1 MRASHTFTVTP
12 SLPPRL
18 ERLRELAYNLRWSWD
33 HETLALFRRLD
44 SELWEETGHN
54 PVLLLGKVNQDKLEA
69 AGKDEAF
76 LAHLDRVCWSLDQ
89 YMIEGGWY
97 AKAHGDKD
105 GVKIAYFSAE
115 YGLTECLP
123 IYSGG
128 LGILSGDHLKSAS
141 DLGVP
146 LVAVGILYQEGYFRQ
161 YLNADGWQ
169 QERYEDNDFFNLPI
183 TLERRENGRPV
194 TIDVHYPGRN
204 VKAQVWR
211 VQVGRVRLFLLDTNV
226 PENSPE
232 DRGIGS
238 RLYGGDLETRMK
250 QELLLGVGGV
260 HALAALGINPT
271 VYHMNEGHSAFLSLE
286 RIRRVME
293 EKRVSFAEAREL
305 TSAGNAFTTHTPVP
319 AGNDRFPPELLLKYL
334 APYCIALGI
343 SDQELLGLGRENPK
357 DRSEPFCM
365 TVLAL
370 KLAAKRNG
378 VSALH
383 GQVSRKMWR
392 QVWPDMPEDEIPIDS
407 VTNGVHFRSW
417 ISRDLAELYDRY
429 LGPKWLEDPTEHSI
443 WDSVEKIPREELWRT
458 HERRRERLVA
468 FARRRLRAQIL
479 KRGGSPAELRAADE
493 VLDPSALTI
502 GFARRFATYKRADL
516 ILKDAERL
524 GRILLNKERPVQLI
538 FAGKAHPMDNYGKEL
553 VRRLIH
559 LVRDNNLR
567 HRIVFIEDYDM
578 AVSRCLVQGVD
589 VWLNTPR
596 RLLEASG
603 TSGMKASA
611 NGAINVSILDGWWWE
626 AYKPEA
632 GWRIGNEED
641 YEDRDYQDQV
651 ESNALYNLLE
661 QEIVPLFYQRD
672 SNDLPNGWINLVKS
686 ATRLLCP
693 MFNTN
698 RMVHEYTEKFYLP
711 CHEKW
716 TELFRENMTRAKLL
730 AQWKR
735 VLHSAWQE
743 VKVQDVSVKE
753 QVSLKVGSKLE
764 VSARVSLGALKPTD
778 VAVQIY
784 CGTLDADGNITT
796 GRTVKMQWAQADGG
810 GTHVFTTAVPCINSG
825 RNGFAVRVIPDHENF
840 GPCYEPGLIAWK

>member
-1 MRASHTFTVTP
+1 MRASHTFNVTP

-18 ERLRELAYNLRWSWD
+18 ERLRELANNLRWSWD
-33 HETLALFRRLD
+33 HETIALFRRLD
-44 SELWEETGHN
+44 AELWEETGHN
-54 PVLLLGKVNQDKLEA
+54 PILLLGKIKQDKLETA
-69 AGKDEAF
+69 SRDEAF

-89 YMIEGGWY
+89 YMLEGGWY
-97 AKAHGDKD
+97 AKAHPDKD
-105 GVKIAYFSAE
+105 DVRVAYFSAE

-183 TLERRENGRPV
+183 TLERRQDGQPLTV
-194 TIDVHYPGRN
+194 DVQYPGRV

-211 VQVGRVRLFLLDTNV
+211 VNVGRVRLYLLDTNV
-226 PENSPE
+226 PQNSPD
-232 DRGIGS
+232 DRGIS
-238 RLYGGDLETRMK
+238 ARLYGGDLETRIK
-250 QELLLGVGGV
+250 QEVLLGIGGV
-260 HALAALGINPT
+260 HALAALGINAT

-286 RIRRVME
+286 RIRRVMMG
-293 EKRVSFAEAREL
+293 KKVSFAEAREW
-305 TSAGNAFTTHTPVP
+305 TGSSNVFTTHTPVP

-334 APYCIALGI
+334 SPYCSALGL
-343 SDQELLGLGRENPK
+343 SDQELLALGRENPA

-378 VSALH
+378 VSKLH
-383 GQVSRKMWR
+383 GMVSRKMWR
-392 QVWPDMPEDEIPIDS
+392 NVWPDIPEDEIPIDS

-417 ISRDLAELYDRY
+417 ISCDLADLYDRY
-429 LGPKWLEDPTEHSI
+429 LGPKWMEDPTDHWI
-443 WDSVEKIPREELWRT
+443 WDAVDKIPREELWRT

-468 FARRRLRAQIL
+468 FARRRLRAQTQR
-479 KRGGSPAELRAADE
+479 RGGAPAEIRAADE
-493 VLDPSALTI
+493 VLDPRALTI

-516 ILKDAERL
+516 ILKDPDRL
-524 GRILLNKERPVQLI
+524 AKILTDKDRPVQII

-553 VRRLIH
+553 MRRIIH
-559 LVRDNNLR
+559 LIRDRNLR
-567 HRIVFIEDYDM
+567 HRIVFLEDYDM
-578 AVSRCLVQGVD
+578 AVSRYLMQGVD

-651 ESNALYNLLE
+651 ECNALYNLLE
-661 QEIVPLFYQRD
+661 QEIVPLFYRRD
-672 SNDLPNGWINLVKS
+672 SNDLPTGWISLMKS

-693 MFNTN
+693 AFNTN
-698 RMVHEYTEKFYLP
+698 RMVHDYAEKFYVP
-711 CHEKW
+711 CHERW
-716 TELFRENMTRAKLL
+716 LELGKEEMTRARLL

-735 VLHSAWQE
+735 VLHSTWPE
-743 VKVQDVSVKE
+743 VDVQDVRVTE
-753 QVSLKVGSKLE
+753 QVALQVGSNLE
-764 VSARVSLGALKPTD
+764 VSARVALGALKPDD
-778 VAVQIY
+778 VAVEVY
-784 CGTLDADGNITT
+784 CGPLDAAGNISN
-796 GRTVKMQWAQADGG
+796 GRAVRMDWSKAESNGV
-810 GTHVFTTAVPCINSG
+810 HVFKGDVPCVNSG
-825 RNGFAVRVIPDHENF
+825 RNGFAVRVIPNHVDY
-840 GPCYEPGLIAWK
+840 GYCYEPGLIAWK